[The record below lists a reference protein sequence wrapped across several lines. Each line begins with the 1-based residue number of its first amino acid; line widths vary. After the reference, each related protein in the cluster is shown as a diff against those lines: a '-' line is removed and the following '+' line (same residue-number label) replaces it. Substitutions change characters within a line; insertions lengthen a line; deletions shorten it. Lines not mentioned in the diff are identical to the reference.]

1 MGRYYQRPMKVR
13 TPAPDAEPPTWLGA
27 LRQFLG
33 RWGLP
38 AEPSQAQA
46 QAAPPAQ
53 AAPQTRAPDLAASL
67 AGRDAGWRAAES
79 AQPEDALAQ
88 RAAFW
93 STATHDLCQP
103 AQALALFID
112 RLQRLPADAKAQQVH
127 AYLDSSMQDLTRLL
141 TGLLEVARLDAGQV
155 QPVLAPMSV
164 DALLARVA
172 QDIAPSA
179 QEKGLRVRVRSAGQW
194 VQSDRAMLEPLVL
207 ALAHNAVRFTDRGTV
222 FLSVRSAVQ
231 GRSLRLDVSDSGIG
245 IAERDHAKVFEPFA
259 QRNVARQSPV
269 LRPSLSLYI
278 AQRNAVLLGSHLQLR
293 SALGRGSRFSLV
305 LPKADG
311 PASPPGSEWHTDA
324 VHANRM
330 DIVLVDGDAPRRAH
344 LQALLTSWGCTVH
357 SAQTLSDYGLL
368 GSEQGL
374 RGIVVAWDDAQGQDF
389 MQAIQAWHGT
399 PLPVCVVYAKAS
411 ALQGPPL
418 SQQGGVFLPEPLQA
432 APLRAWLRR
441 LPPSDKGTER

>member
-13 TPAPDAEPPTWLGA
+13 TPAPDAEPLTWLGA

-46 QAAPPAQ
+46 APLAQ
-53 AAPQTRAPDLAASL
+53 AAPQTRAHDLAASL
-67 AGRDAGWRAAES
+67 AGQDAGWRAAES
-79 AQPEDALAQ
+79 SQPQDALAQ

-112 RLQRLPADAKAQQVH
+112 RLQRLPADPKAQQVH

-141 TGLLEVARLDAGQV
+141 SGLLEVARLDAGQV
-155 QPVLAPMSV
+155 QPVLAPVSV

-330 DIVLVDGDAPRRAH
+330 DIVLVDGDAPRRAQ

-357 SAQTLSDYGLL
+357 SAQTLSDFALL
-368 GSEQGL
+368 RPEQGL

-389 MQAIQAWHGT
+389 MQAIQAWHGA
-399 PLPVCVVYAKAS
+399 PLPVCVVYAQAT

-418 SQQGGVFLPEPLQA
+418 RQQSLVFLPEPLQV